1 MGSPLSVAEG
11 VGHRG
16 HPVYAHHV
24 AYTMYN
30 ECKLAIARVQMG
42 SIKMYVGSTRQI
54 LDVQKGSQGKIEAS
68 NTFVLQEF
76 W

>member
-1 MGSPLSVAEG
+1 
-11 VGHRG
+11 
-16 HPVYAHHV
+16 
-24 AYTMYN
+24 MYN
-30 ECKLAIARVQMG
+30 ECKLAIARVQM
-42 SIKMYVGSTRQI
+42 GSTRQI

>member
-1 MGSPLSVAEG
+1 
-11 VGHRG
+11 
-16 HPVYAHHV
+16 
-24 AYTMYN
+24 MYN